1 MNKKHKGMYYSTKAQ
16 NLGGQFCGR
25 FLFQILKDQ
34 IFQLNLRLE
43 FVYLHKFLFFP
54 LEPDPVSWGLGE
66 GQACFF

>member
-1 MNKKHKGMYYSTKAQ
+1 MNKKHKGMYYSTKPQ